1 VQMAVSRTREYSADR
16 RGAEITGNPLWL
28 ASALT
33 KIAAAA
39 KKIPN
44 YRAERFP
51 ASAHLFIINPLF
63 GLGADSLFSTHPATE
78 NRVAAL
84 EEMAQE
90 FAGQEPLADEIR
102 EPVADE
108 RPAPA
113 PEPPAANPWGRNAAP
128 KKGPWA

>member
-1 VQMAVSRTREYSADR
+1 M
-16 RGAEITGNPLWL
+16 P
-28 ASALT
+28 ALT

-51 ASAHLFIINPLF
+51 ASAHMFIINPLF

-84 EEMAQE
+84 EEMAGE
-90 FAGQEPLADEIR
+90 FASIDMADSAPQEAE
-102 EPVADE
+102 ETQT
-108 RPAPA
+108 
-113 PEPPAANPWGRNAAP
+113 PEPSEPAAAPLPAAPGPWGRNAAP